1 MSQDEKK
8 SFEEVSSRSWFVV
21 LNNPRKNSSVLSG
34 LSNEEM
40 CQEVVFQWNNGGEN
54 RASACLLCKSAEGL
68 EHCHIVLETKNG
80 AKFSAIK
87 TFFNKWFECSPHIEL
102 TKGNKSQVEQY
113 INKKG
118 KFEEKGE
125 VILEKFC
132 QGELIGAQGRRTDLT
147 LLAEEIAN
155 GKTPAQILAENP
167 EAYKFKV
174 HLNDMFNQKR
184 KKEVGILRD
193 VHFNWECGPSGSG
206 KSHIFVE
213 LCEKYGPENVYYVNC
228 ESGHLFDN
236 YNGEPYVVLDEFR
249 GGAIKWGE
257 LLSLTDKYVTP
268 VAARYSNK
276 LSLWSHIFIV
286 VVNPPDITYSE
297 VLFNKG
303 LDNFTQLIRRL
314 ESISYHF
321 QDGEEF
327 KEIRVNAKDYFK
339 HIKEFK
345 QSCENTLEGS
355 STQKNAFLL
364 PDRKAFFEKCSIVER
379 SF

>member
-1 MSQDEKK
+1 MSQNET
-8 SFEEVSSRSWFVV
+8 SSRSWFVV
-21 LNNPRKNSSVLSG
+21 LNNPKKNSSVLNT
-34 LSNEEM
+34 LESNAHI
-40 CQEVVFQWNNGGEN
+40 CQEIVFQWQNGGQD
-54 RASACLLCKSAEGL
+54 RSSACLYCKSAEGL

-87 TFFNKWFECSPHIEL
+87 NFFEKWFDCSPHIEL
-102 TKGNKSQVEQY
+102 TKGNKSQVEDY
-113 INKKG
+113 VNKRG

-125 VILEKFC
+125 VILEKFQ

-167 EAYKFKV
+167 EAYKFKN

-184 KKEVGILRD
+184 KKEVGILRE

-206 KSHIFVE
+206 KSYIYVE
-213 LCEKYGPENVYYVNC
+213 LCDKYGPENVYYVNC

-249 GGAIKWGE
+249 GGVIKWGE

-268 VAARYSNK
+268 VAARYMNK
-276 LSLWSHIFIV
+276 LSLWSHIFVV

-314 ESISYHF
+314 ESVSYHF
-321 QDGEEF
+321 KEGEEF
-327 KEIRVNAKDYFK
+327 KEIRVSPKEYFE
-339 HIKEFK
+339 HITELKK
-345 QSCENTLEGS
+345 SCESISLESS

-364 PDRKAFFEKCSIVER
+364 PDRKAFFEKCSSVVR